1 MDEQL
6 KKIREVQKD
15 AWNKS
20 SVGWK
25 KWDSMFMAFLRP
37 MTDAMI
43 AMMNIADDAHIL
55 DVATGTGEPGLTI
68 ASMLKTGKVTATDL
82 SEKMLEVASENAVN
96 RGIANF
102 ETVGCDVSSLPFENE
117 TFNAVSCRLGF
128 MLFPDMELALQEMMR
143 VLKTGGRLVAAVWS
157 APEKNFWVA
166 NSMPTMISRLQ
177 LNPPAPGA
185 PGIWRC
191 SHPGLMADLFR
202 KAGLK
207 DVREKEVTGKLL
219 CGTIETYWNFIT
231 ETSSPVAFF
240 KADETLKQEIKEE
253 VVGRVKEK
261 YPNGNISL
269 ESGAIIISGQK

>member
-1 MDEQL
+1 MEDQL
-6 KKIREVQKD
+6 KKLREVQKD

-25 KWDSMFMAFLRP
+25 KWDSMFMAFLKP
-37 MTDAMI
+37 MSDEMI
-43 AMMNIADDAHIL
+43 QMMNIADYNNIL

-68 ASMLKTGKVTATDL
+68 ASMLKTGKVTGTDL
-82 SEKMLEVASENAVN
+82 SEKMLEVANENAVN

-102 ETVGCDVSSLPFENE
+102 ETICCDVSSLPFESE
-117 TFNAVSCRLGF
+117 TFSAVSCRLGF
-128 MLFPDMELALQEMMR
+128 NLFPDMQLALQEMMR
-143 VLKTGGRLVAAVWS
+143 VLKTGGHIVAAVWS
-157 APEKNFWVA
+157 TPEKNFWVA
-166 NSMPTMISRLQ
+166 NSMGTMISRLQ

-191 SHPGLMADLFR
+191 SQPSFMADLFR

-207 DVREKEVTGKLL
+207 NVREKEVTGKLL
-219 CGTIETYWNFIT
+219 CDTSETYWNFIT

-240 KADETLKQEIKEE
+240 KADETLKQQIKEE

-269 ESGAIIISGQK
+269 DSCVIIISGLK